1 MIKRRGQM
9 AESMRKSLT
18 EETSRVEDRFAK
30 AESFFSD
37 SQPASRNEAT
47 SHAEPPAPTVIRDT
61 FSLPPTDYALLEQL
75 RTRAISLGQVINKS
89 EFVRAGLH
97 ALIDMPEPEFSQA
110 IVKIEKI
117 KLGRPKPKKIMDK

>member
-1 MIKRRGQM
+1 MIKRRGQI

-37 SQPASRNEAT
+37 SQPASRNDEAT
-47 SHAEPPAPTVIRDT
+47 SHAELPATTVIRDT

-75 RTRAISLGQVINKS
+75 RTRAIGLGQVINKS
-89 EFVRAGLH
+89 EFVRAGLR
-97 ALIDMPEPEFSQA
+97 ALIDMPESEFSQA
-110 IVKIEKI
+110 IVKIDKI
-117 KLGRPKPKKIMDK
+117 KLGRPKPKK

>member
-37 SQPASRNEAT
+37 SQLASHNQAS

-61 FSLPPTDYALLEQL
+61 FSLPPNDYALLEQL
-75 RTRAISLGQVINKS
+75 RTRAIGLGQVINKS
-89 EFVRAGLH
+89 EFVRAGLR
-97 ALIDMPEPEFSQA
+97 ALIDMPESEFSQA
-110 IVKIEKI
+110 IIKIEKI
-117 KLGRPKPKKIMDK
+117 KLGRPKPKK

>member
-1 MIKRRGQM
+1 M

-89 EFVRAGLH
+89 EFVRAGLR

>member
-30 AESFFSD
+30 AESIFGD

-47 SHAEPPAPTVIRDT
+47 PYAEPPAPTVIRDT

-75 RTRAISLGQVINKS
+75 RARAIGLGQVINKS
-89 EFVRAGLH
+89 EFVRAGLR
-97 ALIDMPEPEFSQA
+97 ALIDMPESEFHQA

-117 KLGRPKPKKIMDK
+117 NLRRPKPKK

>member
-1 MIKRRGQM
+1 M

-30 AESFFSD
+30 AESFFGD
-37 SQPASRNEAT
+37 SQPASHNEDIPR
-47 SHAEPPAPTVIRDT
+47 AEPPISTIIRDT
-61 FSLPPTDYALLEQL
+61 FSLPPNDYALLEQL
-75 RTRAISLGQVINKS
+75 RTRAIGLGQVINKS

-97 ALIDMPEPEFSQA
+97 ALIDMPEQEFFQA

-117 KLGRPKPKKIMDK
+117 KLGRPKPKR